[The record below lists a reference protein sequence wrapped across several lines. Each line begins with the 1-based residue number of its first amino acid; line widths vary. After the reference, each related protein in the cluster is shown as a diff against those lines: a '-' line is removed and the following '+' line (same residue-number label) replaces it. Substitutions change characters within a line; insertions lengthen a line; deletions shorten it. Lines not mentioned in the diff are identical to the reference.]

1 MKRFATLS
9 LIAVLAVT
17 ATTVVF
23 APRTANAQSAGLV
36 SSILNRMDRNR
47 RDLRTLRSNVMMEK
61 CNAQIGDC
69 ERRMGAMIYMPGKG
83 RNSNVRIDWQRP
95 QVEMLAVAD
104 GKYTLFRPRLN
115 MAYTGNAN
123 SNRNRVSSVL
133 GFGLNVTQQQLRTQF
148 EPVQVIGEGTL
159 DGGVHV
165 TQLKLVP
172 KGNAGYKY
180 AEIWVDDSGMPVQT
194 KWVER
199 NDDYTTV
206 RLFNVQKNAGIS
218 ANDFRLQLG
227 GDVKIVRS

>member
-1 MKRFATLS
+1 MKRFTTLS
-9 LIAVLAVT
+9 LIAVLAVI

-23 APRTANAQSAGLV
+23 VPRTTHAQSAGIV

-47 RDLRTLRSNVMMEK
+47 RDLRTLRSGIMMEK
-61 CNAQIGDC
+61 CNTQIGDC
-69 ERRMGAMIYMPGKG
+69 DRFMGAMIYMPGKG
-83 RNSNVRIDWQRP
+83 RNSNVRIDWQKP

-115 MAYTGNAN
+115 MAYQGSAN

-148 EPVQVIGEGTL
+148 EPVQVVGDGTL
-159 DGGVHV
+159 DGGIHV
-165 TQLKLVP
+165 VQLRLTP
-172 KGNAGYKY
+172 RGNAGYKY

-218 ANDFRLQLG
+218 AGDFRLQLG